1 MMTPQPATDKR
12 YKSYTIR
19 NIHEIEQL
27 KKLPEDILT
36 AIRIVSK
43 VLPFR
48 ASNYVIDEL
57 IDWDNVPEDPIF
69 QLVFP
74 QPGMLAEDDFNR
86 IKKMM
91 AGGADKEELE
101 LVIRDIQDRM
111 NPHPAGQMEMNIPE
125 LNGKKYPGMQH
136 KYGET
141 VLFFPSQGQSCH
153 AYCTYCFRWA
163 QFIGHDDIKFATKDI
178 DALVEYIEAH
188 PEVTDVL
195 ITGGDP
201 LIMSAKLVRR
211 YVEPLIKKR
220 PGNLSSIR
228 FGTKVLAYWPY
239 RFFSDRD
246 TDDLMNLFK
255 EVVES
260 GLHLAIMSHFSHYRE
275 LETDA
280 VKYALKQISMTGA
293 IVRCQAPLIKHIN
306 DAPEVWAKM
315 WKKEVESAAI
325 PYYMF
330 IERDTGPKEYFS
342 VSLARAYQIFT
353 DAYKNVS
360 GLARTVRGPSM
371 SASPGKILISGVSEL
386 FGEKVFVL
394 KFIQAREPEW
404 VNKVFYAKY
413 DENACWLDDLK
424 PAFGEKEFFFE
435 KRLNQIK
442 NGL

>member
-1 MMTPQPATDKR
+1 MYPQKEANKQ
-12 YKSYTIR
+12 YKAYTTR
-19 NIHEIEQL
+19 NIHKIEHFN
-27 KKLPEDILT
+27 KLPEDVLT
-36 AIRIVSK
+36 AIRVVSK

-48 ASNYVIDEL
+48 VSNYVVDEL
-57 IDWDNVPEDPIF
+57 INWHNIPEDPIF

-74 QPGMLAEDDFNR
+74 QKGMLAEDDYNK
-86 IKKMM
+86 IETLM
-91 AGGADKEELE
+91 AEESDNKALDA
-101 LVIRDIQDRM
+101 VVKDIRNRM
-111 NPHPAGQMEMNIPE
+111 NPHPAGQMEMNVPV
-125 LNGKKYPGMQH
+125 LNGKRYPGMQH

-153 AYCTYCFRWA
+153 SYCTYCFRWA
-163 QFIGHDDIKFATKDI
+163 QFIADEDIKFASKDI
-178 DALVEYIEAH
+178 DELIEYLEAH

-201 LIMSAKLVRR
+201 LIMGSKVIRR
-211 YVEPLIKKR
+211 YVEPLLKKK
-220 PGNLSSIR
+220 PGNLSTIR
-228 FGTKVLAYWPY
+228 FGTKVLSFWPY

-246 TDDLMNLFK
+246 SSDLMNLF
-255 EVVES
+255 EEIVES
-260 GLHLAIMSHFSHYRE
+260 GLNLAIMSHFSHYRE
-275 LETDA
+275 LETEA
-280 VKYALKQISMTGA
+280 VKHALGLLSKTGA
-293 IVRCQAPLIKHIN
+293 VVRCQAPLIKHIN
-306 DAPEVWAKM
+306 NDAEVWAKM
-315 WKKEVESAAI
+315 WKKQVENAAV

-342 VSLARAYQIFT
+342 VSLADAYKIFT

-371 SASPGKILISGVSEL
+371 SASPGKVLISGVSEL

-394 KFIQAREPEW
+394 KFIQARDPEW